1 MSQTRQA
8 HMQWSPAYTAERAHL
23 LQHAVDVRHDI
34 LPVHKYWC
42 VGPVPQCR
50 VQHSTVLPQEGNSRA
65 AQTVLLIQCK
75 HVCVWRCELS
85 HLSEVDLLS
94 GEHAVPSLLHP
105 SLPGLW
111 GGQGH
116 ITASHC
122 RERQQSLPCKLGV
135 CVCVLVLVLVLV
147 CVLVCV
153 CVCVCT
159 CVCVCMHVCVC
170 VCVCTCL
177 CVHTCVRVCACIC
190 LTTTQ
195 APPNLPHTRC
205 LLYYSP
211 RYKCVRL
218 FMGLCCLL
226 AHEFV
231 CRMCTHLC
239 IV

>member
-1 MSQTRQA
+1 MERKESRREVSQTRRA

-75 HVCVWRCELS
+75 HVRVWRCELS

-94 GEHAVPSLLHP
+94 GKHAVPSLLHP
-105 SLPGLW
+105 TLPGLW
-111 GGQGH
+111 GGQGEGH

-135 CVCVLVLVLVLV
+135 CVCMLVSVCVCWCVCALVCV

-153 CVCVCT
+153 C
-159 CVCVCMHVCVC
+159 
-170 VCVCTCL
+170 
-177 CVHTCVRVCACIC
+177 
-190 LTTTQ
+190 
-195 APPNLPHTRC
+195 
-205 LLYYSP
+205 
-211 RYKCVRL
+211 
-218 FMGLCCLL
+218 
-226 AHEFV
+226 
-231 CRMCTHLC
+231 
-239 IV
+239 